1 VIRDAI
7 SKLADAEAA
16 APLTGRTPYE
26 GLEHLIGVARGGPA
40 DLSVRTGDKLRRL
53 LDGRR
58 RRDFSIYRIGRT
70 GRFAIIPRR
79 PPWPETP
86 QRSWG

>member
-1 VIRDAI
+1 MPTSVRLDARTERLIARLSRGSRRTKSEVIRDVI

-26 GLEHLIGVARGGPA
+26 GLEHLIGLARGGPA

-58 RRDFSIYRIGRT
+58 RAS
-70 GRFAIIPRR
+70 
-79 PPWPETP
+79 
-86 QRSWG
+86 